1 MHPLPSAEP
10 FFCFSLGFYHC
21 HFTIALCIDTVSYA
35 LPSALGYTLYLSLT
49 HYFGFRWGF
58 TIAIWPLDFGYLTR
72 PAQESA
78 QYMKVHLYKRQ
89 GQASPGQPWPAQ
101 ARPAQTRPAQPRL
114 GQASPGQPRSGQA
127 SPGQASPG
135 QPRPAQAS
143 PGHASLGQ
151 PRPALASPGPPRP
164 AQASQPSPASQAWTQ
179 ICWWQIC

>member
-1 MHPLPSAEP
+1 MQFNYCHLHIYRPSYEYFAFRWGFTIAILPWPLVYIHRHMHPLPATEP

-35 LPSALGYTLYLSLT
+35 FPSALGYTLYLSLT
-49 HYFGFRWGF
+49 YYFAFRWGF

-127 SPGQASPG
+127 SPGQ
-135 QPRPAQAS
+135 PRP
-143 PGHASLGQ
+143 G
-151 PRPALASPGPPRP
+151 
-164 AQASQPSPASQAWTQ
+164 
-179 ICWWQIC
+179 